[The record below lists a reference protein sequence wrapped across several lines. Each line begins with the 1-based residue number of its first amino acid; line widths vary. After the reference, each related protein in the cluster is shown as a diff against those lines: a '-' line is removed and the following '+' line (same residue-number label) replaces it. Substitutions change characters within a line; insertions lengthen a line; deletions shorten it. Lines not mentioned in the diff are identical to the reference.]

1 MCYLGAAFRPR
12 TPPLFGWKTRKL
24 SATNQQ
30 WSLWLYT
37 KHLMDMFSRF
47 WIRKSLTFGK
57 YSIFHPLWQFSTNN
71 FTSRNATLFIFSS
84 PKRPQISW
92 CVPNFLFSEFYLNLL
107 FHFKIGLSLGLSCL
121 MSSMFIIILI
131 TRIIKTTWE
140 VYNRY
145 FWDSFFTCNF
155 QVNKRAYL
163 QTLRFLPIST
173 DISMTPIH
181 TKK

>member
-1 MCYLGAAFRPR
+1 
-12 TPPLFGWKTRKL
+12 
-24 SATNQQ
+24 
-30 WSLWLYT
+30 
-37 KHLMDMFSRF
+37 MFSCF
-47 WIRKSLTFGK
+47 WIRGPLTFWK

-71 FTSRNATLFIFSS
+71 FTSRNATLFIFSR
-84 PKRPQISW
+84 PNGPQISW
-92 CVPNFLFSEFYLNLL
+92 RVPNFVFSEFYLNLL

-145 FWDSFFTCNF
+145 FWDSLFTCNF